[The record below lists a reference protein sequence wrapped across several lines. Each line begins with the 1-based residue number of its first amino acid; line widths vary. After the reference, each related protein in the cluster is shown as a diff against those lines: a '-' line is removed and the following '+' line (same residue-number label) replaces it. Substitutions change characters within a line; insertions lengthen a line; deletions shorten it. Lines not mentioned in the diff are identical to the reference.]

1 MAKFLVRRLVMLVA
15 TLLVSSFIIFASLYI
30 APGDPITA
38 LSGGRSLPPESIKVL
53 EAKYHLN
60 EPFFTRYWEWLS
72 GVLHGDLGYSIVHH
86 ESVTALLAPAIG
98 ITAGLV
104 VYAGIIIVVVGVAIG
119 VLGGLRRGVVDSGVI
134 MVTTVSAAVPAFV
147 AAIVLMLVFGVDL
160 QWFPVLGPGSGFADR
175 IWHLTL
181 PAVALALSSMAVVAR
196 ITRAS
201 VREEE
206 GKEHVQTAVSRGIP
220 YRKVV
225 QRHVLRNAAIPIVT
239 VSALT
244 VASLIAVAA
253 VIEQAFDLRGVG
265 FYLIEAANSKDFA
278 VVQGAS
284 MILVF
289 AFVIANTLV
298 DVLYAFLDPRVTL
311 GARAEA

>member
-1 MAKFLVRRLVMLVA
+1 MTKFLVRRLVMLVA
-15 TLLVSSFIIFASLYI
+15 TLLVSSFIIFASLDI

-60 EPFFTRYWEWLS
+60 DPFFTRYWEWLS

-98 ITAGLV
+98 ITAELV
-104 VYAGIIIVVVGVAIG
+104 VYAGLIIVILGVAIG

-134 MVTTVSAAVPAFV
+134 LVTTVAAAIPAFV
-147 AAIVLMLVFGVDL
+147 AAILLMLVFGVNL
-160 QWFPVLGPGSGFADR
+160 QWFPVLGPGTGFVDR

-181 PAVALALSSMAVVAR
+181 PAFALAISSMAIVAR

-253 VIEQAFDLRGVG
+253 VIEQAFNLRGVG

-311 GARAEA
+311 GARADT